1 MNKELRKKVVVAME
15 LLARSVNDETA
26 MEGWLMCGVP
36 DGDIEYGDMDIN
48 NVDDWFV
55 EDKNFAELMGC
66 FLRTMSRAK
75 EGGLWVDDILSK

>member
-15 LLARSVNDETA
+15 LLARSVNDDTA

-36 DGDIEYGDMDIN
+36 DGDIEYGNLDTDA
-48 NVDDWFV
+48 VDEWFI
-55 EDKNFAELMGC
+55 EDKNFSELMGC

-75 EGGLWVDDILSK
+75 ESGLYVDKVVSE